1 MKDFL
6 PGIRY
11 AIAFGGVQMSTPP
24 STIEPD
30 PPEVAE
36 ASRRYRDG
44 ERQVTRLRPY
54 AGAPDVVTKR
64 SWRITWDSLQ
74 GAELG
79 HLNACIAARG
89 LDDGALN
96 FCPWTYDCESFWI
109 AEGATFGGYLQRRNW
124 AAVYASGPGPS
135 PDPATEFKP
144 LLYVLTAGVWT
155 EDTTLSLG
163 SPTAAYR
170 TPWTTSTP
178 RTGATGGEQAVIFYV
193 PVYRFFLDA
202 NQQSLAPFSTEG
214 ATIKGGE

>member
-6 PGIRY
+6 PGVRY

-24 STIEPD
+24 STVTPD

-36 ASRRYRDG
+36 VSRRYRDG
-44 ERQVTRLRPY
+44 ERHTTRLRPY
-54 AGAPDVVTKR
+54 AGAPDAVTKR
-64 SWRITWDSLQ
+64 SWLIAWDSLQ

-89 LDDGALN
+89 LDSGALN
-96 FCPWTYDCESFWI
+96 FCPWTYETEAFWI
-109 AEGATFGGYLQRRNW
+109 PAGATFNGYLQRRNW
-124 AAVYASGPGPS
+124 AAVYPAGPGPS
-135 PDPATEFKP
+135 PSPSVEFKP

-163 SPTAAYR
+163 SPTSAYR
-170 TPWTTSTP
+170 TPWTTTTP

-193 PVYRFFLDA
+193 PVYRFHIDVAQPTL
-202 NQQSLAPFSTEG
+202 LPYSTEG
-214 ATIKGGE
+214 ASIRGGE